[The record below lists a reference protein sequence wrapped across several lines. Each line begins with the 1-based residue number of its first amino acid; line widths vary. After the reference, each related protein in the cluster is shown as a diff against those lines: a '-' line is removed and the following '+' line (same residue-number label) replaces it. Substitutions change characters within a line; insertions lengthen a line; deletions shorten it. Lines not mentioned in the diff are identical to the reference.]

1 METAGPRGEISFW
14 RFLRYGSVITI
25 VNVVLA
31 FGDRARMSRRLATF
45 FTAGATMETRH
56 GPNRRDRERPAGW
69 LRPYGR

>member
-31 FGDRARMSRRLATF
+31 FGILAAERALGIPLLGLRL
-45 FTAGATMETRH
+45 
-56 GPNRRDRERPAGW
+56 
-69 LRPYGR
+69 